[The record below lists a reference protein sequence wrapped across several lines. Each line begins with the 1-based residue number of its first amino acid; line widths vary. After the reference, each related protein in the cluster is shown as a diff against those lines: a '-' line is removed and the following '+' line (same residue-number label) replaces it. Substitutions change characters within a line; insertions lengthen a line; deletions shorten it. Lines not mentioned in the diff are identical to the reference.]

1 MAVPSADVPSAD
13 VPPADDLP
21 TDAPS
26 TVAPPADAL
35 PTRDIMAQLRERK
48 PMNDKPELNVSWRTY
63 IRLVITVMVIF
74 LCIRY
79 WGAVEN
85 FVVLFF
91 GGALAIF
98 AGLIISYIVN
108 IPLRFFEEKLPG
120 PTGDGTRNRLF
131 AIVLSVVCVV
141 AVLLL
146 VSILVVPSLVEAIVT
161 LAHEAPYVVDSFVH
175 NKVVVA
181 IVPAQI
187 LESIAQID
195 WQNLIGEAASWLQS
209 GMVSS
214 LPRITSL
221 LGQIGAWFMGII
233 LGLWFVSEKDKLSA
247 GVHKLI
253 RTYIGKRADENFSR
267 AINVA
272 DESFSGYFVGQSLEA
287 IVFGS
292 LVGVACTIA
301 RMPDALMLGVLIGVM
316 SLIPMVG
323 ALIGAALGAVII
335 LASSW
340 QKALLFV
347 VVFFVVQ
354 QIEANVFYPRVVG
367 RQVGLTGMW
376 PLIGIT
382 LGVAVFG
389 FVGAFIGVPLI
400 ATIFRIVS
408 ADLKRREQLPGD
420 SITPLEKLHQS
431 LSSKE

>member
-1 MAVPSADVPSAD
+1 
-13 VPPADDLP
+13 
-21 TDAPS
+21 
-26 TVAPPADAL
+26 
-35 PTRDIMAQLRERK
+35 
-48 PMNDKPELNVSWRTY
+48 
-63 IRLVITVMVIF
+63 
-74 LCIRY
+74 
-79 WGAVEN
+79 
-85 FVVLFF
+85 
-91 GGALAIF
+91 
-98 AGLIISYIVN
+98 
-108 IPLRFFEEKLPG
+108 
-120 PTGDGTRNRLF
+120 
-131 AIVLSVVCVV
+131 
-141 AVLLL
+141 
-146 VSILVVPSLVEAIVT
+146 VVPSLVEAIVT

-287 IVFGS
+287 IVFGT
-292 LVGVACTIA
+292 LVGVACTIV